1 MTGPGSRGPLPRAL
15 APLTAPASWAY
26 GLAVAA
32 RNARFDRGR
41 GTAALGIPV
50 ISVGNLSAGGTGKTP
65 MVRWIARQLL
75 ALGCTPVVAMR
86 GYAARRGEASDEE
99 REHRESLPSVPVVA
113 HPDRTGALRS
123 FLGSHTEVT
132 CAVLDDGFQHR
143 RLKRDLDLVL
153 IDATAGTLG
162 DRLLPWGW
170 LREPPGSL
178 RRADAV
184 VITRAGRID
193 PGIAEAVERH
203 HGRTPIAWCRHG
215 WTGLRIL
222 GPDGAQRAGVEWLE
236 GRRVVSLLGVGN
248 PRAVRAQLVEAGA
261 VIAADLPAA
270 DHERFRAPKIA
281 HLRQLCTGGGAE
293 ALVTTAKDWTRAAA
307 LIDPGSWPVPVVLP
321 CLEIEFLQGA
331 AALERRI
338 ADTIRAARPRT

>member
-15 APLTAPASWAY
+15 APLALPASWLY
-26 GLAVAA
+26 GLAVAL
-32 RNARFDRGR
+32 RNARYDRG
-41 GTAALGIPV
+41 GAQSIGIPV

-65 MVRWIARQLL
+65 MVRWVARQLI
-75 ALGCTPVVAMR
+75 ALGCAPVVAMR
-86 GYAARRGEASDEE
+86 GYAARRGEPSDEE
-99 REHRESLPSVPVVA
+99 REHREALPAVPVVA

-123 FLGSHTEVT
+123 FLASHPEMN

-153 IDATAGTLG
+153 LDATAGTLG
-162 DRLLPWGW
+162 DRLLPCGW

-184 VITRAGRID
+184 VITRAGRVE
-193 PGIAEAVERH
+193 PGLAAAVQH
-203 HGRTPIAWCRHG
+203 AHGRPPVAWCRHA

-222 GPDGAQRAGVEWLE
+222 GPSGAERAGVEWLE
-236 GRRVVSLLGVGN
+236 GRCVVSLLGVGN

-270 DHERFRAPKIA
+270 DHEHFRASKIA
-281 HLRQLCTGGGAE
+281 HLRRLCAGGGAE
-293 ALVTTAKDWTRAAA
+293 ALVTTAKDWARAAA
-307 LIDPGSWPVPVVLP
+307 FIDPGSWPVPVVLP

-331 AALERRI
+331 AALERLI
-338 ADTIRAARPRT
+338 ADTISAARPGP